1 MATNK
6 HRRKRHYKKRHQT
19 QKRRSHR
26 RHRHYKRRHSNT
38 SLKEYLSSDN
48 RDSHV
53 VKDTVINSDISDT
66 GNNGNII
73 HGLRDLL
80 SNKKK

>member
-6 HRRKRHYKKRHQT
+6 HRRKRHYKKRQQT
-19 QKRRSHR
+19 QKRR

-53 VKDTVINSDISDT
+53 LKDVVTVSDISDT

-80 SNKKK
+80 TNKKK